1 MGIGCV
7 ILAAGKS
14 VRFGANKLL
23 APLAGKQL
31 LEHTLDAIPTPCFS
45 QMVAVV
51 SDPEVEALCRRH
63 GVKTVAYQG
72 GPQSQSIRLGL
83 EAVQNA
89 EGCLFVLGDQPL
101 CRTDSIRRLVA
112 AFQAQPRVVH
122 RLAYQG
128 QPSSPT
134 LFPAHLFL
142 VANIPDGIFHRLVGA
157 GKSAGWRF
165 VNHFDHSVTSSN
177 TFSALTLLSIASR
190 LSLSTT
196 SVGLPGGLHTYSENC
211 PKAFFP
217 SIFSTLANVNGLRS

>member
-31 LEHTLDAIPTPCFS
+31 LEHILDAIPTPCFS
-45 QMVAVV
+45 QVVAVV
-51 SDPEVEALCRRH
+51 SDPEVEALCRHH
-63 GVKTVAYQG
+63 GVKTVAYEG

-101 CRTDSIRRLVA
+101 CSTGSIRRLVS
-112 AFQAQPRVVH
+112 AFQAQPQLVH

-128 QPSSPT
+128 KPSSPT
-134 LFPAHLFL
+134 LFPAHLFPAL
-142 VANIPDGIFHRLVGA
+142 MELAGEHGGMAAVGDTPVLYTEAA
-157 GKSAGWRF
+157 GPQELWDADTPEKLARIQQY
-165 VNHFDHSVTSSN
+165 
-177 TFSALTLLSIASR
+177 LLAH
-190 LSLSTT
+190 
-196 SVGLPGGLHTYSENC
+196 P
-211 PKAFFP
+211 
-217 SIFSTLANVNGLRS
+217 

>member
-23 APLAGKQL
+23 APLAGKLL

-45 QMVAVV
+45 QVVAVV

-63 GVKTVAYQG
+63 GVKTVAYEG

-101 CRTDSIRRLVA
+101 CSTGSIRRLVA
-112 AFQAQPRVVH
+112 AFQTQPQLVH

-134 LFPAHLFL
+134 LFPAHLFPAL
-142 VANIPDGIFHRLVGA
+142 MELAGEHGGMAAVGDTPVLYTEAA
-157 GKSAGWRF
+157 GPQELWDA
-165 VNHFDHSVTSSN
+165 D
-177 TFSALTLLSIASR
+177 TL
-190 LSLSTT
+190 
-196 SVGLPGGLHTYSENC
+196 E
-211 PKAFFP
+211 K
-217 SIFSTLANVNGLRS
+217 LARIQQYLLAHP

>member
-31 LEHTLDAIPTPCFS
+31 LEHILDAIPTPCFS
-45 QMVAVV
+45 QVVAVV

-63 GVKTVAYQG
+63 GVKTVAYEG

-101 CRTDSIRRLVA
+101 CSTGSIHHLVS

-134 LFPAHLFL
+134 LFPAHLFPAL
-142 VANIPDGIFHRLVGA
+142 MELAGEHGGMAAVGDTPVLYTEAA
-157 GKSAGWRF
+157 GPQELWDADTPEKLARIQQY
-165 VNHFDHSVTSSN
+165 
-177 TFSALTLLSIASR
+177 LLAH
-190 LSLSTT
+190 
-196 SVGLPGGLHTYSENC
+196 P
-211 PKAFFP
+211 
-217 SIFSTLANVNGLRS
+217 